1 MVGDAELLHRDLDL
15 AAAVLP
21 ETVVAVGGQVLQVG
35 HQDLAHLAGRA
46 GDQGDPAALRDVLR
60 HRGAVVDGLVVGV
73 GVDQEEPVLR
83 GLAHTSKRNDGPMRR
98 SLIPVLALTLVGASL
113 TGCGLFGGSSSL
125 DDALEVVPSSVDQVI
140 FFDRAAAVERLG
152 LDELDADPSEEE
164 LHSYVEGSRELPYFT
179 TLDSSVV
186 QMLDTAPFS
195 AQDVDWEVTI
205 YEGDDGFGR
214 VWRMND
220 DLDLDDVADELVD
233 SGFEEESG
241 EGRSLS
247 IDLEEI
253 GTDKPYLIP
262 MQTVTLLPDDHLIVT
277 GPLADD
283 VLEVIADD
291 ADSAVD
297 DDTFEDLVDSTDDVE
312 VAQMARDDKACQEI
326 ERLSPEQL
334 EASGIDELGHPEE
347 TGFFV
352 HGDEADVR
360 SVLLF
365 DDDDAAEED
374 AEARED
380 FLADGSSPVSGVPY
394 EEFAEWEID
403 TDGKQERIDLD
414 YDDPQ
419 DVSAV
424 ISRGDF
430 VSVCAPE

>member
-1 MVGDAELLHRDLDL
+1 
-15 AAAVLP
+15 
-21 ETVVAVGGQVLQVG
+21 
-35 HQDLAHLAGRA
+35 
-46 GDQGDPAALRDVLR
+46 
-60 HRGAVVDGLVVGV
+60 
-73 GVDQEEPVLR
+73 
-83 GLAHTSKRNDGPMRR
+83 MRR
-98 SLIPVLALTLVGASL
+98 SLIPALALTLVGASL

-125 DDALEVVPSSVDQVI
+125 DDALEVVPSSVDRVI
-140 FFDRAAAVERLG
+140 FFDRAAAVERLD
-152 LDELDADPSEEE
+152 LEELDADPSEEE
-164 LHSYVEGSRELPYFT
+164 LHSYVEGSQELPYFT
-179 TLDSSVV
+179 ELDISLV
-186 QMLDTAPFS
+186 QMLETAPFS
-195 AQDVDWEVTI
+195 AQDVEWEI
-205 YEGDDGFGR
+205 AAYEGDDGFGR
-214 VWRMND
+214 VWKMND

-233 SGFEEESG
+233 AGFEEESG

-253 GTDKPYLIP
+253 GADQRYLIS

-283 VLEVIADD
+283 VLDVIADD

-352 HGDEADVR
+352 HGDEGEVR

-365 DDDDAAEED
+365 EDEDAAEED
-374 AEARED
+374 AEAREE

-394 EEFAEWEID
+394 EELAEWEID
-403 TDGKQERIDLD
+403 TDGEQERIDLD
-414 YDDPQ
+414 YDEPEV
-419 DVSAV
+419 VSAV
-424 ISRGDF
+424 IARGDF
-430 VSVCAPE
+430 VSVCPPE